1 MHFLL
6 MKNVIFSQLYTL
18 QFKLDDLSNPL
29 ASIPELQQ
37 QLEGESEVNTTKT
50 EPELISMILIC
61 MQQLIQDDKLA
72 SMLSIRKG
80 KVI

>member
-1 MHFLL
+1 
-6 MKNVIFSQLYTL
+6 
-18 QFKLDDLSNPL
+18 
-29 ASIPELQQ
+29 
-37 QLEGESEVNTTKT
+37 
-50 EPELISMILIC
+50 

>member
-1 MHFLL
+1 ML
-6 MKNVIFSQLYTL
+6 
-18 QFKLDDLSNPL
+18 FKLEDLSNPL
-29 ASIPELQQ
+29 ASIPEPQQ
-37 QLEGESEVNTTKT
+37 QQEGESEVNMTRT
-50 EPELISMILIC
+50 EPELISMILTC